1 MDSCALTLQP
11 VDSLVDNQ
19 SAAAARRLAEGLLA
33 SAEYQNFLQSTRA
46 VNQDSQVL
54 RLIREIRECRA
65 TYGRHEKGALQ
76 SELESLPVMAAYE
89 QASQALSALLAE
101 VDRAVSAAAG
111 VEFMAN
117 VRPDRHG

>member
-1 MDSCALTLQP
+1 M
-11 VDSLVDNQ
+11 DSLVENQ
-19 SAAAARRLAEGLLA
+19 AAAAAHCLAEGLLA

-46 VNQDSQVL
+46 VNRDGQVL

-65 TYGRHEKGALQ
+65 TYGCHEKGALQ
-76 SELESLPVMAAYE
+76 SELESLPVMVAYE

-101 VDRAVSAAAG
+101 IDRAVSAAAG